1 MGLDEWEHYWTVARG
16 LGRGRATQRQRQIR
30 HNAGIRSGYGS
41 QGDPL
46 GAQTP
51 MVQNRMLG
59 YLAQMAAGRIDDW
72 ESLIDPTLTYDE
84 NKAILLENGAQKLPG
99 DREREQRQKVADA
112 EDRARR
118 YARQEL
124 FALCDS
130 LQENVDDPADYLLY
144 AHVDEAE
151 PTPGV
156 DAEEI
161 TQTVHGMGREF
172 GDDFVQDAIERC
184 RARMEMYEK
193 EPEPFLERN
202 EAGEVVLDPEQIAN
216 DMIEALQA

>member
-1 MGLDEWEHYWTVARG
+1 MGLDAWEHYWTVARG

-118 YARQEL
+118 YARQTL
-124 FALCDS
+124 FDICDS
-130 LQENVDDPADYLLY
+130 LDDDVENPPDYLLH
-144 AHVDEAE
+144 ALVDEAAPE
-151 PTPGV
+151 PGL
-156 DAEEI
+156 DAESI
-161 TQTVHGMGREF
+161 TQTIQGMADEF
-172 GDDFVQDAIERC
+172 GNDFVTDAIERC
-184 RARMEMYEK
+184 RARMEMYES

-202 EAGEVVLDPEQIAN
+202 EAGEVVLDPEQLAN